1 MVREFDVLEHIP
13 FVFVAWVGGFD
24 GKAHCAY
31 GKDNIDDFG
40 ERDVVIFDSID
51 AEPLAPERLLS
62 DTTPS
67 SSASNLINVSL
78 SRARGKLV
86 ILADVAYFRRR
97 DPAGIIS
104 RVLAAAQRSGAVVTG

>member
-1 MVREFDVLEHIP
+1 MPIRRSRNGSS
-13 FVFVAWVGGFD
+13 VARGHRFQG
-24 GKAHCAY
+24 
-31 GKDNIDDFG
+31 G

-97 DPAGIIS
+97 DPPGIIS
-104 RVLAAAQRSGAVVTG
+104 RVLAAAQRSGAVVTE